1 MALLMEIE
9 YPGVT
14 AEQYDEVQET
24 AGTRSGRP
32 APGGLLGH
40 LAVVT
45 ADGLRVVDVWESRE
59 ALEAYL
65 PVILPATKAA
75 GFPDAE
81 PRLSEIH
88 NAVFPG

>member
-1 MALLMEIE
+1 M
-9 YPGVT
+9 
-14 AEQYDEVQET
+14 
-24 AGTRSGRP
+24 
-32 APGGLLGH
+32 
-40 LAVVT
+40 AVVT

-59 ALEAYL
+59 ALEACL
-65 PVILPATKAA
+65 PVILPATEAA

>member
-14 AEQYDEVQET
+14 AEQYDEVQDT

-32 APGGLLGH
+32 APGLLVH
-40 LAVVT
+40 VAVVT

-65 PVILPATKAA
+65 PVIVPATQAA
-75 GFPDAE
+75 GFPDAS

-88 NAVFPG
+88 NVVVPG